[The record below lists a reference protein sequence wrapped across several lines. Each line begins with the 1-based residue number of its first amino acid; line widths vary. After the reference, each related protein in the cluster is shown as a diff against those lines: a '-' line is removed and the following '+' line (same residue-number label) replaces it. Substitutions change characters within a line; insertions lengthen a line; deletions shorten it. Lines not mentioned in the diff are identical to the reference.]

1 MGRWPKNCATISPRS
16 QHTVPGKNAIR
27 YGDQHSASMSMHAAV
42 SWREAQRHRGFS
54 AAGTGAA
61 SSVPGRCSAP
71 PRSEASTQASSAAM
85 GTACPTERRSD
96 MASVTGERSMAQL
109 S

>member
-1 MGRWPKNCATISPRS
+1 M
-16 QHTVPGKNAIR
+16 
-27 YGDQHSASMSMHAAV
+27 YAAV

-71 PRSEASTQASSAAM
+71 PRSEASTQASSAVM
-85 GTACPTERRSD
+85 GTACPTDLSSVS
-96 MASVTGERSMAQL
+96 ASVTGDRSMAQL